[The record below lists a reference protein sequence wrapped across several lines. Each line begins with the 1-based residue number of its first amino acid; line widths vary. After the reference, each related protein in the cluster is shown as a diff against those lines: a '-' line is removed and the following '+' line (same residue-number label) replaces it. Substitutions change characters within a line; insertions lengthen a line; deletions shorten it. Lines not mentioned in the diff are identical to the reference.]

1 MRRWMVLLTVLALTV
16 GAAWGESNGKTKT
29 ANGSGSDCCCCGGE
43 GGDSAAACGR
53 SCAPACA
60 R

>member
-16 GAAWGESNGKTKT
+16 GAAWGESDGKTKT
-29 ANGSGSDCCCCGGE
+29 AKGSGTECCGVC
-43 GGDSAAACGR
+43 DAARTPAACDR

>member
-16 GAAWGESNGKTKT
+16 GAAWGESNGKTKA
-29 ANGSGSDCCCCGGE
+29 ANDSGSDCCCCSGE
-43 GGDSAAACGR
+43 GGESAADCVR
-53 SCAPACA
+53 PSACA